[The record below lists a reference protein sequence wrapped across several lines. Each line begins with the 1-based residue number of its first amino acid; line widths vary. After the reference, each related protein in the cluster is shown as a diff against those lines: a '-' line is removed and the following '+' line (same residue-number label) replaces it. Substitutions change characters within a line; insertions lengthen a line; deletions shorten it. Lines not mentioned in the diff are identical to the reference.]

1 MFSIMKHNKLFT
13 APKWLLLLSISK
25 EEVEHPLWCCWGIQM
40 FLCTKE
46 LVNLNQHR
54 IIEWFEFLEILGIL
68 EII

>member
-1 MFSIMKHNKLFT
+1 MKHNKLFT

-46 LVNLNQHR
+46 LVNLNQH
-54 IIEWFEFLEILGIL
+54 
-68 EII
+68 